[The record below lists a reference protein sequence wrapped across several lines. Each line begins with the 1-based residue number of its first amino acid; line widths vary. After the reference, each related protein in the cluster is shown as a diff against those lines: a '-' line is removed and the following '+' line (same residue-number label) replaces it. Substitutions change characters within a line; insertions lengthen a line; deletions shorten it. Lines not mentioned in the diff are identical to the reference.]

1 MKSPG
6 TRGSS
11 GAVVGTVAL
20 ASLLNPLNTSML
32 AVALPQVQ
40 REFGTSAG
48 ASTWLHTVFA
58 FVSAL
63 GHPLA
68 GVLADRL
75 GPRRVLIAGLCVT
88 GASALAAASV
98 ERFSLLL
105 SLRAVQALGTS
116 TAFPAGMALLR
127 VINARERPLS
137 AAWLGTVAMTGN
149 LGAAVG
155 PILGGVFLETVGWR
169 AIFLMNLP
177 LTVAGALLVLSQSPV
192 DRVRDRGD
200 RGALVGVRAPARR
213 APLVSVYA
221 RFAAACTV
229 FFAAFFALPLWL
241 DQSRGLSPV
250 ATGAMMLP
258 LVLVSALATP
268 LAIRT
273 VSRSGIP
280 RTLVWGASGL
290 CLGTGLLATV
300 TAQAPMVI
308 PVGAMVALG
317 AAHAFNNLGLQAE
330 LSEVT
335 PPARFGTTAG
345 FFQTARFVGAGL
357 AAGLLGI
364 MVADAPTTDRL
375 YQLWIVTGLLSV
387 VLLVWATRSSTKTG
401 TPLSMSASRARVR
414 AGRSDEGVAHSRVCA
429 LRVDLLAPTPPIPI
443 TSGGI
448 GS

>member
-32 AVALPQVQ
+32 AVALPQLQ

-58 FVSAL
+58 FVSAIA
-63 GHPLA
+63 HPLA

-127 VINARERPLS
+127 MINAREYPLP

-149 LGAAVG
+149 LGAAEG
-155 PILGGVFLETVGWR
+155 PI
-169 AIFLMNLP
+169 
-177 LTVAGALLVLSQSPV
+177 
-192 DRVRDRGD
+192 
-200 RGALVGVRAPARR
+200 
-213 APLVSVYA
+213 
-221 RFAAACTV
+221 
-229 FFAAFFALPLWL
+229 
-241 DQSRGLSPV
+241 
-250 ATGAMMLP
+250 
-258 LVLVSALATP
+258 
-268 LAIRT
+268 
-273 VSRSGIP
+273 
-280 RTLVWGASGL
+280 
-290 CLGTGLLATV
+290 
-300 TAQAPMVI
+300 
-308 PVGAMVALG
+308 
-317 AAHAFNNLGLQAE
+317 
-330 LSEVT
+330 
-335 PPARFGTTAG
+335 
-345 FFQTARFVGAGL
+345 L
-357 AAGLLGI
+357 AAGLLGS
-364 MVADAPTTDRL
+364 MVADAPNTDRL

-401 TPLSMSASRARVR
+401 TPLSMRASRTRGSARSAST
-414 AGRSDEGVAHSRVCA
+414 C
-429 LRVDLLAPTPPIPI
+429 
-443 TSGGI
+443 
-448 GS
+448 